1 MRSCREAP
9 PRLKALQSR
18 VVQHSAGNGPH
29 GLEPHLLLRQLVG
42 DIALAPLAGGVQKA
56 APQHPAHISADIVC
70 RGFFPGK
77 GSGHSCFL
85 SIVIIAEG
93 MADITDGFLV

>member
-1 MRSCREAP
+1 M
-9 PRLKALQSR
+9 
-18 VVQHSAGNGPH
+18 
-29 GLEPHLLLRQLVG
+29 
-42 DIALAPLAGGVQKA
+42 QKA
-56 APQHPAHISADIVC
+56 APQHPAYISADIVC